1 MVNEADITHVL
12 ATLDVLESKLPLEDE
27 DPMSEEMLKDARE
40 ILTKMLEEEY
50 EDADDKAGA
59 EPQPQTEVA
68 ATSA

>member
-50 EDADDKAGA
+50 EDADDKASA